1 MIKITQFYDKFISE
15 RVIRCVQLIY
25 KDSNMK
31 KLNTILAALGALL
44 MLTATSAN
52 SLEFKAGVS
61 ANGMAAYANA
71 KETLK
76 ASGRESNEE
85 AVLATSY
92 ASIFAEVSSD
102 EMMGLGIGISY
113 APEVADL
120 EKETR
125 TIQNCRDNRDNAGA
139 CVAYA
144 TGDSGDQVIDGKIQ
158 DMASVYVTFPVGDSG
173 AYVKAG
179 YIQATLITSE
189 NLATGSKYEDVDLEG
204 TTIGAGYEASIGDM
218 AFWRAEGSMQMWQ
231 DIDISG
237 SESNNGTTDT
247 SKNKITAELGS
258 VNGSLSV
265 GMKF

>member
-1 MIKITQFYDKFISE
+1 
-15 RVIRCVQLIY
+15 
-25 KDSNMK
+25 MK
-31 KLNTILAALGALL
+31 KLNTILAAVSALL
-44 MLTATSAN
+44 MLTVTSAN
-52 SLEFKAGVS
+52 SVEFKAGVS

-76 ASGRESNEE
+76 ASGRVSTEE

-92 ASIFAEVSSD
+92 ASVFAEISSD

-125 TIQNCRDNRDNAGA
+125 TIQNCRNNRDDAGA

-158 DMASVYVTFPVGDSG
+158 DMASIYLTLPVGDNG
-173 AYVKAG
+173 AFVKAG

-204 TTIGAGYEASIGDM
+204 TTIGGGYEASLGDM
-218 AFWRAEGSMQMWQ
+218 AFWRAEGSMMMWQ
-231 DIDISG
+231 DISISG
-237 SESNNGTTDT
+237 SEANNGTTDT

-258 VNGSLSV
+258 VTGTLSV